1 MNHQDAPK
9 CAHDAVSALRRADH
23 LSDVKK
29 WRVSAV
35 KTFER
40 AYSGKSRP
48 SGVKAFCI
56 ECQGFEDPA
65 ETVRTCTAYAC
76 PLWEYRPYRG
86 RRK

>member
-1 MNHQDAPK
+1 MSHQDAPK
-9 CAHDAVSALRRADH
+9 CTQDAFSASRRAARLADIR
-23 LSDVKK
+23 K

-56 ECQGFEDPA
+56 ECQGCEDPS
-65 ETVRTCTAYAC
+65 ETVRACAAYAC
-76 PLWEYRPYRG
+76 PLWEYRPYQG
-86 RRK
+86 RRA

>member
-1 MNHQDAPK
+1 MIHQDASK
-9 CAHDAVSALRRADH
+9 CTQNAVSASRRADR
-23 LSDVKK
+23 LADIRK

-56 ECQGFEDPA
+56 ECQGFEDPS
-65 ETVRTCTAYAC
+65 ETVRACAAYAC
-76 PLWEYRPYRG
+76 PLWEYRPYQG
-86 RRK
+86 RKP